1 MLADGFP
8 PGKMD
13 CSNGCPISEKVRSI
27 VYWRQPIVTGV
38 ILTLL
43 LIVEF
48 SFMCL
53 SAISFIAYIGLALLV
68 SVNLLRMYYHFV
80 AKTENNFV
88 RCFVSLKCR
97 EYLER
102 EITVPQDKAEKVS
115 RRLTEVLNKGLT
127 RTREIFLLTDPAA
140 SVKCIFFVYFQFAVL
155 LYLLTYIGAQ
165 FNFLT
170 LCILFTFGV
179 FCVPKFYERY
189 QPEIDKMIELAK
201 SKVDMVSSQ
210 VKTHLEKL
218 PIIGGGRKEKTQ

>member
-1 MLADGFP
+1 
-8 PGKMD
+8 MD

-88 RCFVSLKCR
+88 R

-140 SVKCIFFVYFQFAVL
+140 SVKFAVL

-170 LCILFTFGV
+170 LCVLFTFGV

-201 SKVDMVSSQ
+201 SKIDMVSSQ

-218 PIIGGGRKEKTQ
+218 PIIGSGRKEKAQ

>member
-88 RCFVSLKCR
+88 R

-140 SVKCIFFVYFQFAVL
+140 SVKFAVL

-210 VKTHLEKL
+210 
-218 PIIGGGRKEKTQ
+218 

>member
-1 MLADGFP
+1 MLADGVP

-13 CSNGCPISEKVRSI
+13 CSNGCPMSEKVRSI

-38 ILTLL
+38 ILIVL

-88 RCFVSLKCR
+88 R

-115 RRLTEVLNKGLT
+115 RRLTEVLNKGLI

-140 SVKCIFFVYFQFAVL
+140 SVKFAVL

-201 SKVDMVSSQ
+201 SKIDMVSSQ
-210 VKTHLEKL
+210 VKTHLEKV

>member
-1 MLADGFP
+1 MLADGVT
-8 PGKMD
+8 PGKMA
-13 CSNGCPISEKVRSI
+13 CSDGCPMAEKVRSI

-88 RCFVSLKCR
+88 S

-115 RRLTEVLNKGLT
+115 RRLTEVLNKGLI

-140 SVKCIFFVYFQFAVL
+140 SVKFAVL

-201 SKVDMVSSQ
+201 SKIHMVSSQ

-218 PIIGGGRKEKTQ
+218 PIIGSGLKEKTQ

>member
-88 RCFVSLKCR
+88 R

-140 SVKCIFFVYFQFAVL
+140 SVKFAVL

>member
-38 ILTLL
+38 ILTFL

-88 RCFVSLKCR
+88 R

-140 SVKCIFFVYFQFAVL
+140 SVKFAVL

>member
-88 RCFVSLKCR
+88 R

-102 EITVPQDKAEKVS
+102 EITVPQDRAEKVS

-140 SVKCIFFVYFQFAVL
+140 SVKFAVL

-210 VKTHLEKL
+210 
-218 PIIGGGRKEKTQ
+218 

>member
-53 SAISFIAYIGLALLV
+53 SAISFIAYVGLALLV

-88 RCFVSLKCR
+88 R

-140 SVKCIFFVYFQFAVL
+140 SVKFAVL

-210 VKTHLEKL
+210 
-218 PIIGGGRKEKTQ
+218 

>member
-8 PGKMD
+8 P
-13 CSNGCPISEKVRSI
+13 VRSI

-53 SAISFIAYIGLALLV
+53 SAISFIAYVGLALLV

-88 RCFVSLKCR
+88 R

-140 SVKCIFFVYFQFAVL
+140 SVKFAVL

>member
-1 MLADGFP
+1 
-8 PGKMD
+8 
-13 CSNGCPISEKVRSI
+13 
-27 VYWRQPIVTGV
+27 
-38 ILTLL
+38 
-43 LIVEF
+43 
-48 SFMCL
+48 MCL
-53 SAISFIAYIGLALLV
+53 SAISFIAYVGLALLV

-88 RCFVSLKCR
+88 R

-140 SVKCIFFVYFQFAVL
+140 SVKFAVL

>member
-53 SAISFIAYIGLALLV
+53 SAISFIAYVGLALLV

-88 RCFVSLKCR
+88 R

-102 EITVPQDKAEKVS
+102 EITVPQDRAEKVS

-140 SVKCIFFVYFQFAVL
+140 SVKFAVL

-210 VKTHLEKL
+210 
-218 PIIGGGRKEKTQ
+218 